1 VVFRLLTDAE
11 EEDGYQIICDTV
23 EWLRSKD
30 IDLWRQPLPR
40 EVYAARQQRGENY
53 GLFADG
59 QLAAIVSL
67 AKGVPDY
74 WREQAT
80 ASDPVWLCTLAT
92 ATTFRGRGLGR
103 EAVTEAVRLVRG
115 REVYLDC
122 KPGWLVAYY
131 ESLGFIALQQK
142 TMRLEHGPCG
152 PIDTVLMRW
161 MECPESTRLRFRPIT
176 ARDMDNLLLIF
187 GDPVAMEFWP
197 GTRTRKEIIS
207 QIERYQQRYRD
218 DGYGL
223 WAAEL
228 KEMGEFV
235 GRVGL
240 IRQEEGIEVAY
251 ALVPRHWHRGYATE
265 AARACRDWAFQKLD
279 CDRVVSLVHTR
290 NLPSCRV
297 AERNGMRVVA
307 EITHWNLPH
316 HVYAITRAEW
326 KELR

>member
-1 VVFRLLTDAE
+1 
-11 EEDGYQIICDTV
+11 
-23 EWLRSKD
+23 
-30 IDLWRQPLPR
+30 
-40 EVYAARQQRGENY
+40 
-53 GLFADG
+53 
-59 QLAAIVSL
+59 
-67 AKGVPDY
+67 
-74 WREQAT
+74 
-80 ASDPVWLCTLAT
+80 
-92 ATTFRGRGLGR
+92 
-103 EAVTEAVRLVRG
+103 
-115 REVYLDC
+115 
-122 KPGWLVAYY
+122 
-131 ESLGFIALQQK
+131 
-142 TMRLEHGPCG
+142 
-152 PIDTVLMRW
+152 
-161 MECPESTRLRFRPIT
+161 
-176 ARDMDNLLLIF
+176 MDNLLLIF

-228 KEMGEFV
+228 KAMGEFV